1 MSDLDAVVFDLG
13 NVLVRFDD
21 TIARDRMAA
30 RTGRPA
36 AEIEAYFRGT
46 PYATHLALGKITGQ
60 RFYRTVSKDLGF
72 DGEYGEFAAI
82 WSEIFTPIEPML
94 ELSASLATR
103 LPRVLLSNTNVI
115 HMRYILECFPV
126 LQDFDAQILS
136 YEVGLLK
143 PDRAIYELMLRQC
156 GLEAGRTLFIDDLR
170 ANVEGALAVGMRAIS
185 FEDAA
190 QVRQELTKHG
200 VMPI

>member
-1 MSDLDAVVFDLG
+1 MSGLDAVIFDLG
-13 NVLVRFDD
+13 NVLLRFDD

-30 RTGRPA
+30 RTGKTA
-36 AEIEAYFRGT
+36 GEIETYFRGT
-46 PYATHLALGKITGQ
+46 PHVTHLALGKMTGQ

-72 DGEYGEFAAI
+72 DGDYGEFAAI

-94 ELSASLATR
+94 ELAAGLATR
-103 LPRVLLSNTNVI
+103 LPRILLSNTNVI
-115 HMRYILECFPV
+115 HMRYILDRFPV

-143 PDRAIYELMLRQC
+143 PDRAIYELTLRQC

-170 ANVEGALAVGMRAIS
+170 ANVEGALAVGMRAIPFVDS
-185 FEDAA
+185 A